1 VRFGAWRLAASAS
14 KTAAGCCRGRHGS
27 PADHPDRERPP
38 IFRAAMPLESRYQS
52 RAGCRSSRPGTC
64 STLDQNRRRPLD
76 QARRTTPA
84 GRWTRQGPPAVTA
97 RLGRDRNLAANADD
111 RVHDPRMIGSF
122 PAAQLDERADQ
133 LDDQGP

>member
-1 VRFGAWRLAASAS
+1 
-14 KTAAGCCRGRHGS
+14 
-27 PADHPDRERPP
+27 
-38 IFRAAMPLESRYQS
+38 MPLGNQS